1 MKKAIRSSLAL
12 VCAGLVA
19 AGSPLNAQPQPE
31 SAETASSPNDRSA
44 DDSDAA
50 SGDFYCGDRKLGTWF
65 YCEKPTPRPSEKKT
79 PTPSTTAASERLA
92 SIDRKSTRMNSRH

>member
-1 MKKAIRSSLAL
+1 MKKTIRSSLAL

-65 YCEKPTPRPSEKKT
+65 YCEKPKQRPHEKRSEENT
-79 PTPSTTAASERLA
+79 SELQSLMHTTYAVIFLKEQR
-92 SIDRKSTRMNSRH
+92 

>member
-1 MKKAIRSSLAL
+1 MKNAIRSSLAL

-19 AGSPLNAQPQPE
+19 AGPPLNAQPQPE

-65 YCEKPTPRPSEKKT
+65 YCEKPKPRPSEKRSEERRVGKECV
-79 PTPSTTAASERLA
+79 STCR
-92 SIDRKSTRMNSRH
+92 SRWSPDH